1 MKTIL
6 TTGSE
11 GFVGSYL
18 IKALEEDYEVVPT
31 SHPLLVPSKETYIPL
46 DIINAEMTQEV
57 LKNHYPDIVF
67 HLAALSSVS
76 KSLRN
81 RPLTYSTNVMGT
93 VNLLEA
99 ARLLNKR
106 VRFVFVSTCEVYGD
120 GGDKIRETNNI
131 SPKSPYAVSKYAAEL
146 ICQDYQA
153 ELDCVILRP
162 FNHIGP
168 GQAEHFVIPTIAK
181 QIAEIEKGKRPPLI
195 ELGNIEVE
203 REFMNVQDVIN
214 AYTLAIGK
222 CKPGEI
228 YNISSNKGHS
238 IAAALAIFKKLSKKD
253 FEVKIDPSKIRKDD
267 IALLIGN
274 GRKFS
279 RLTKWKPKVPFT
291 KTIEDILNY
300 WRAKI

>member
-6 TTGSE
+6 ATGSE

-18 IKALEEDYEVVPT
+18 IEALEEDYEVVPT
-31 SHPLLVPSKETYIPL
+31 SHPLLLPSKETHIPL

-57 LKNHYPDIVF
+57 LKTHNPDIVF

-76 KSLRN
+76 KSLRD
-81 RPLTYSTNVMGT
+81 RPLTYSTNITGT

-131 SPKSPYAVSKYAAEL
+131 TLKSPYAVSKYAAEL

-153 ELDCVILRP
+153 DIDCVILRP
-162 FNHIGP
+162 FNHTGP
-168 GQAEHFVIPTIAK
+168 GQAEHFVMPTIAK

-214 AYTLAIGK
+214 AYTLAIEK
-222 CKPGEI
+222 CKPEEI

-238 IAAALAIFKKLSKKD
+238 VAAALAIFKKLSKKD
-253 FEVKIDPSKIRKDD
+253 FEIKIDPSKIRKDD
-267 IALLIGN
+267 IDLLIGN

-279 RLTKWKPKVPFT
+279 RLTKWKPKTPFT